1 MCGIYNLISLLI
13 CLLFELLLFEK
24 PLFEFLLERVS
35 ARFHANII
43 RHRVPYPGAS
53 ARVVLHVAMCLPAL
67 RREEAV
73 FSVTAASVVIVNL
86 LSPYI
91 LLIMH
96 RSVWFVCVDMCVH
109 FYACA

>member
-1 MCGIYNLISLLI
+1 MCGIYNLSSLLI
-13 CLLFELLLFEK
+13 CFLFELLLFEK
-24 PLFEFLLERVS
+24 PLFEFLLE
-35 ARFHANII
+35 HANII

-53 ARVVLHVAMCLPAL
+53 ARVVLHVDMCLPAL

-109 FYACA
+109 FYTCA